1 MAGGSPDAGCKQ
13 VGVAGLGG
21 GRLCVS
27 EELLAVFVATSCHD
41 LRSSVKG
48 FQ

>member
-1 MAGGSPDAGCKQ
+1 MAGGSPDAACEQ
-13 VGVAGLGG
+13 LEVAGLGG
-21 GRLCVS
+21 RRLCVS
-27 EELLAVFVATSCHD
+27 EELLAVFVATLCHD